1 VVFLMA
7 DARDHLG
14 PRGPGSDSS
23 FATQTIPVGQQRA
36 GQTGLSYDLTS
47 QGESATA
54 FGKAILLGEHS
65 VVYGKSAI
73 AVALPGLA
81 LRLSILPRQP
91 GSQLAS
97 WDDAWNVSSADARRK
112 IDAQTRSLLSQ
123 CLDRAL
129 RESTIGRSLAD
140 FTPQPLRVESN
151 FPMGAGLGGSA
162 ALCVATV
169 RLVDAIAR
177 QRIPGQ
183 LLQSHRELEL
193 QRAARLDAIFHGV
206 ASGID
211 TATVLSE
218 GLIEAAGNGTE
229 RRFNEISNGRSFF
242 IALVDSGSRSDTA
255 AMVEKVRLLR
265 NAQPIYVDDK
275 IARLGEISHA
285 ARFEIAEGR
294 LEALGHRL
302 NEAHEH
308 LRDLGLSTPSLDR
321 IVNELRE
328 LGALGAKLTG
338 SGGGG
343 FALGLFREYPE
354 WVESY
359 LPAKGAIYVSQVSQ
373 LPPEEIQRRY
383 SPGEV
388 RTRQFD

>member
-1 VVFLMA
+1 MA
-7 DARDHLG
+7 DARDQRG
-14 PRGPGSDSS
+14 PRGVGSDSS
-23 FATQTIPVGQQRA
+23 FATQAVPVGQQRA
-36 GQTGLSYDLTS
+36 GQTGLSFDLAS
-47 QGESATA
+47 QGDSATA

-91 GSQLAS
+91 GIQLAS

-123 CLDRAL
+123 CLDLAL
-129 RESTIGRSLAD
+129 RESRIGRSLAD
-140 FTPQPLRVESN
+140 FTPQPIRVESN

-177 QRIPGQ
+177 QHIPEQ
-183 LLQSHRELEL
+183 LLQSHRESEL

-218 GLIEAAGNGTE
+218 GLIEASGIGPE
-229 RRFNEISNGRSFF
+229 RRFSEIANGKSFY
-242 IALVDSGSRSDTA
+242 IALVDSGARSDTA
-255 AMVEKVRLLR
+255 AMVEKVRMLR
-265 NAQPIYVDDK
+265 KAQPIYVEEK

-294 LEALGHRL
+294 LDALGQRL

-321 IVNELRE
+321 IVDELRE

-343 FALGLFREYPE
+343 FALGLFREYPV

-373 LPPEEIQRRY
+373 LAPEEIQRRY
-383 SPGEV
+383 SPGEA

>member
-1 VVFLMA
+1 MA
-7 DARDHLG
+7 DAKQLR
-14 PRGPGSDSS
+14 S
-23 FATQTIPVGQQRA
+23 
-36 GQTGLSYDLTS
+36 S
-47 QGESATA
+47 QGTESETKLVTPLIPMPQHGMGSAPAFELSAQGDVATA
-54 FGKAILLGEHS
+54 YGKAILLGEHS

-73 AVALPGLA
+73 AVALPGLS
-81 LRLSILPRQP
+81 LRLSVAPRQP
-91 GSQLAS
+91 GIEFAS
-97 WDDAWNVSSADARRK
+97 WDDAWSVSSADARRK
-112 IDAQTRSLLSQ
+112 IDGQTRALLSR
-123 CLDRAL
+123 CLDLAL
-129 RESTIGRSLAD
+129 RESGLGRSLYEFA
-140 FTPQPLRVESN
+140 PQPLRVESN

-169 RLVDAIAR
+169 RLVDAITR
-177 QRIPGQ
+177 RHVPGH
-183 LLQSHRELEL
+183 LLQTHRGIEL

-218 GLIEAAGNGTE
+218 GLIEASGSGSD
-229 RRFNEISNGRSFF
+229 RRFNEIANGRSFYL
-242 IALVDSGSRSDTA
+242 ALVDSGSRSETV

-265 NAQPIYVDDK
+265 KAQPVYVDDK

-285 ARFEIAEGR
+285 AKFEVAEGR
-294 LEALGHRL
+294 IEALGHRL

-321 IVNELRE
+321 IVHELRE

-343 FALGLFREYPE
+343 FALGLFREYPV
-354 WVESY
+354 WVESF

-373 LPPEEIQRRY
+373 LAPEEIQRRQ
-383 SPGEV
+383 SSGEV
-388 RTRQFD
+388 PNRQLD